1 MEGAACLARLQPV
14 FPAFEKTTTPIRA
27 HVLKNVDL
35 YAGKYMQAPLH
46 DIVNKD
52 SLALASDMQK
62 WEVQSFDEVT
72 PPAL

>member
-1 MEGAACLARLQPV
+1 
-14 FPAFEKTTTPIRA
+14 
-27 HVLKNVDL
+27 
-35 YAGKYMQAPLH
+35 MQAPLH

-52 SLALASDMQK
+52 SVALASDMQK